1 MFLRIRFFNSF
12 KITSTSKRRKMKNK
26 LFQIFIMMIV
36 LFVACERTTE
46 KRKIKL
52 SDQTPV
58 KETDS
63 QLTST
68 IYLEPALRRAVAVM
82 FFENKTG
89 DQDLEWLQKGLTEM
103 FIRALSQ
110 SQNLSVLGTDRLH
123 EIIERLGKSGST
135 KEIDMDMAAIVAREA
150 NVEAV
155 LSGNIIKSGDSL
167 QINVRVHE
175 ANNGQI
181 LKEESVEGSGLENL
195 FAMVD
200 DLTRRIKSE
209 LQVALDQERERSITD
224 LSTKSLEAWRYFT
237 NGMEFLFKFLLAD
250 ARTNLEKAVEFDS
263 SFVAAYL
270 RLCPIL
276 LNQGETEKGNKA
288 FNKLLSLRDKATPQ
302 EKYQIDLLDAGL
314 HGNVQKTMDLS
325 KQWLDQYPNDRDAYI
340 NLANIHY
347 TRQKY
352 EKAIHYYNRVLD
364 IDAKFKNTYN
374 MLGYIYANIG
384 DYDKALA
391 SMEKYK
397 NQAGDEANPYDSMGE
412 IYSYKGDFK
421 NAEKQFKKAIKLNED
436 FVFSWLHLGD
446 VYLEKGQYKKAL
458 KIYHKSLEKATELN
472 DKATAQTNIGIMQ
485 WRLGNTEKAISH
497 LKKSLQHRDN
507 QYLVM
512 TWLNEIYDDHDD
524 STSRVQSLKIN
535 YDLLKEST
543 QSFPTRIYNLANMSL
558 WYDVNVDETINVINN
573 ILQTTENQV
582 AKMWGHFFLGLL
594 YIRTNQSEKF
604 EKISEEFANELIEIL
619 KAAQDFRLTYSAWR
633 NFNIFNQYAYQ
644 FKDEG
649 IKKYNQLI
657 FSCQKSQLKTT
668 EMVFRS
674 YLADLYFKTGDTDKA
689 LEHMKIAGIPEE
701 KKWLVIG
708 PFDHK
713 NGFNK
718 QFPPEKEINLN
729 HFYKGK
735 TQKVTW
741 QYVNDS
747 YQEGYINLKEI
758 MKQYNWSVGYGL
770 IYVKSPERK
779 DVQIRVGTNDATKI
793 WLNEKLVWNFNIGR
807 DATFDDDIM
816 YVTLQPGL
824 NKILIK
830 VCNRISLW
838 GFYFRVTDF
847 DGNGLSDIEFV
858 AADEVL

>member
-1 MFLRIRFFNSF
+1 MFI
-12 KITSTSKRRKMKNK
+12 
-26 LFQIFIMMIV
+26 

-52 SDQTPV
+52 SDNATSR
-58 KETDS
+58 ETDS
-63 QLTST
+63 QLSST

-110 SQNLSVLGTDRLH
+110 SQSLSVLGTDRLH
-123 EIIERLGKSGST
+123 EIIERLGNSGSNT
-135 KEIDMDMAAIVAREA
+135 EVDMDMAAIVAKEA

-181 LKEESVEGSGLENL
+181 LKEESVEGLGLENL

-200 DLTRRIKSE
+200 DLTRRIKNG
-209 LQVALDQERERSITD
+209 LQVSLDQERERSIAD

-237 NGMEFLFKFLLAD
+237 NGMESLFKFLLAD
-250 ARTNLEKAVEFDS
+250 ARVNLEKAVELDS

-270 RLCPIL
+270 PLCPIL
-276 LNQGETEKGNKA
+276 FNQGETEKGKNA
-288 FNKLLSLRDKATPQ
+288 FNKLLFLRDKATPQ
-302 EKYQIDLLDAGL
+302 EKFQIDLLDARL
-314 HGNVQKTMDLS
+314 NGNVQKTMELS
-325 KQWLDQYPNDRDAYI
+325 KQWLDQYPNDRDANL
-340 NLANIHY
+340 NLANIHF

-352 EKAIHYYNRVLD
+352 EQSIHYYKRVLE
-364 IDAKFKNTYN
+364 IDAKFKNGYN
-374 MLGYIYANIG
+374 ILGYCYANIG

-391 SMEKYK
+391 SMKHYK
-397 NQAGDEANPYDSMGE
+397 GQAPDEANPYDSMGE
-412 IYSYKGDFK
+412 IYTYKGDFE
-421 NAEKQFKKAIKLNED
+421 NAEKQFKQAIKLNEN

-458 KIYHKSLEKATELN
+458 KIYKKSLEKAAEQN
-472 DKATAQTNIGIMQ
+472 DKATAHTNIGFAE
-485 WRLGNTEKAISH
+485 WRLGNTKDAISH
-497 LKKSLQHRDN
+497 LKQSLKYRDN

-512 TWLNEIYDDHDD
+512 TWLNEIYQNHND
-524 STSRVQSLKIN
+524 STGRIQSLKRN

-543 QSFPTRIYNLANMSL
+543 KFFPARINSLANLSL
-558 WYDVNVDETINVINN
+558 WCDVNIEETINIINN

-594 YIRTNQSEKF
+594 YIRTDQTEKF
-604 EKISEEFANELIEIL
+604 EEISEVFTNELIEIL
-619 KAAQDFRLTYSAWR
+619 KAAQDVRLTYSAWR
-633 NFNIFNQYAYQ
+633 NFTIFNQYAYQ
-644 FKDEG
+644 FKDKG
-649 IKKYNQLI
+649 IKKYEQLI
-657 FSCQKSQLKTT
+657 SSCQKNELATT

-674 YLADLYFKTGDTDKA
+674 FLVDLYFKTGDRNKA
-689 LEHMKIAGIPEE
+689 IEQLQIAGIPQE

-718 QFPPEKEINLN
+718 QFPPENKIRLN
-729 HFYKGK
+729 RSYKAEV
-735 TQKVTW
+735 QKVTW
-741 QYVNDS
+741 QHVDDS
-747 YQEGYINLKEI
+747 FQEGYINLKEI
-758 MKQYNWSVGYGL
+758 LKQYNWSVGYGL
-770 IYVKSPERK
+770 IFVKSPERN

-793 WLNEKLVWNFNIGR
+793 WLNNKLVWNLNIGR
-807 DATFDDDIM
+807 DAIFDDDIIN
-816 YVTLQPGL
+816 VSLKPGL

-838 GFYFRVTDF
+838 GFYFRITDVS
-847 DGNGLSDIEFV
+847 GNGVSDIEFV